1 MGLSLKI
8 DRSEIFDARGLRIVQ
23 YSRCFATFVIG
34 IHTHNLTRM
43 SHLNNDKSDDILI
56 FFSSKTIC
64 RNTFF
69 RFEIFLCNDTI
80 VEKNDFDADSIIWQL

>member
-56 FFSSKTIC
+56 FF
-64 RNTFF
+64 FF
-69 RFEIFLCNDTI
+69 KDNLSQYIFS
-80 VEKNDFDADSIIWQL
+80 F